1 MKKKKK
7 DKYENRKVIILS
19 LMFQSLSRV
28 EFFCD
33 PMDYMQPA
41 IRFHR
46 KEHGSELALP
56 TSGIFLTQGSNLPQ
70 MHWQVD
76 SLPLSQLESPQ
87 KSYTFQKKR
96 NIQGIIK
103 RTFNS
108 KNNLEN
114 KSKTSQHKN
123 VTLLKHVIRN
133 STEFLF
139 SRNNFEFKG

>member
-1 MKKKKK
+1 
-7 DKYENRKVIILS
+7 
-19 LMFQSLSRV
+19 
-28 EFFCD
+28 
-33 PMDYMQPA
+33 MDYMQPA
-41 IRFHR
+41 MRFHR

-76 SLPLSQLESPQ
+76 SLPLSQLGSPQ
-87 KSYTFQKKR
+87 KSYTCQKKKKKRRR

-103 RTFNS
+103 RKFNS

-123 VTLLKHVIRN
+123 VTLLKICHQKLHRVPI
-133 STEFLF
+133 L
-139 SRNNFEFKG
+139 